1 MPKNTVESPKP
12 STASQFMQVVR
23 SPLRLKLFF
32 LKNLPMGFIAGLRV
46 PHADADETEVTISMG
61 YLTKNPFRSI
71 YFACQAMAAE
81 LSTGILAINAIE
93 KSSQKFSVIVV
104 GIEAEF
110 TKKAVGKITYKCTD
124 GPEFKATIDKCLES
138 NEPHTYTATS
148 IGNDEMDEKVAEF
161 KITWSFKPKD

>member
-1 MPKNTVESPKP
+1 
-12 STASQFMQVVR
+12 
-23 SPLRLKLFF
+23 
-32 LKNLPMGFIAGLRV
+32 
-46 PHADADETEVTISMG
+46 
-61 YLTKNPFRSI
+61 
-71 YFACQAMAAE
+71 MAAE